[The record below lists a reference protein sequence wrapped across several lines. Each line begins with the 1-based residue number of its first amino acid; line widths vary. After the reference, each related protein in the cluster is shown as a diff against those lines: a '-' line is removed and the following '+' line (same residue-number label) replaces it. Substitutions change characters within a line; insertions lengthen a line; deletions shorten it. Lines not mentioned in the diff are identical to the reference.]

1 MSSSAFPLKSVTA
14 IS

>member
-1 MSSSAFPLKSVTA
+1 MCKSVTA